1 MRMKEAYKQKI
12 EAELDLAQAKL
23 AELKAQA
30 KNSAADAN
38 IKYAEQVEEF
48 ERGVDATKAKLNEI
62 GVGDD
67 KWDRFKEGMGS
78 AWGTVSD
85 AFRDTAAK
93 FKN

>member
-1 MRMKEAYKQKI
+1 MRTKEAYRQKI

-38 IKYAEQVEEF
+38 IKYAEQVEEL
-48 ERGVDATKAKLNEI
+48 ERGVDATKARLNETRD
-62 GVGDD
+62 GDD
-67 KWDRFKEGMGS
+67 KWERFKEGVGS
-78 AWGTVSD
+78 VWGTVSD
-85 AFRDTAAK
+85 TFRDTTAK